1 MMNLIMGA
9 SIVIGIVVVIV
20 SIVQQGNSNNQD

>member
-1 MMNLIMGA
+1 MNLIMGA